1 LSAEASDGLTDR
13 DCVLL
18 KWLAEH
24 GGLTSFQFAQALFP
38 SLDYAQER
46 LHKLV
51 GLRVLERFR
60 PNRFGGGSFPYHYV
74 LGQLGLE
81 VVSAQRGEHLQR
93 GYRDRARRRRWQLTN
108 RANLP
113 HMVGVNGFFTALAG
127 QARTHPG
134 CELARWWSARQC
146 QQMGAFAT
154 DDADVAERIYTP
166 KSRPDGHGLW
176 VQAGSRV
183 SFFPEY
189 DTGTERPISR
199 LVDKIDG
206 YEDLA
211 RVVRQALHP
220 RAEFMTF
227 DFRAK
232 SGVNIDDQVVREC
245 VRFAGSGIG
254 EVLAV
259 GRKNGD
265 GPNGEQ
271 KAWVSANSAE
281 RVTHEVPLDPDA
293 GDVAE
298 SRLLDVLAALP
309 PDNPW

>member
-1 LSAEASDGLTDR
+1 MSSSS
-13 DCVLL
+13 
-18 KWLAEH
+18 
-24 GGLTSFQFAQALFP
+24 SFDDWARGV
-38 SLDYAQER
+38 D
-46 LHKLV
+46 HV
-51 GLRVLERFR
+51 NRFR
-60 PNRFGGGSFPYHYV
+60 FRAEGPKLPTTNESPI
-74 LGQLGLE
+74 LE
-81 VVSAQRGEHLQR
+81 
-93 GYRDRARRRRWQLTN
+93 
-108 RANLP
+108 
-113 HMVGVNGFFTALAG
+113 AL
-127 QARTHPG
+127 
-134 CELARWWSARQC
+134 
-146 QQMGAFAT
+146 
-154 DDADVAERIYTP
+154 
-166 KSRPDGHGLW
+166 
-176 VQAGSRV
+176 
-183 SFFPEY
+183 
-189 DTGTERPISR
+189 
-199 LVDKIDG
+199 
-206 YEDLA
+206 
-211 RVVRQALHP
+211 LHP